1 MPMPPPKP
9 STEGHRDRQVAHEMS
24 QIVRA
29 LSTLGPQQPA
39 ELADKVGAEFW
50 DPHRFDRALALVV
63 ADGRVVRL
71 SDGRMQAV

>member
-9 STEGHRDRQVAHEMS
+9 STEGHRDRQVTHEMT

-29 LSTLGPQQPA
+29 LDAHGPQEPG
-39 ELADKVGAEFW
+39 ELARRLGAEYW
-50 DPHRFDRALALVV
+50 DEHRFDRALALIV

-71 SDGRMQAV
+71 SDGRLQAV